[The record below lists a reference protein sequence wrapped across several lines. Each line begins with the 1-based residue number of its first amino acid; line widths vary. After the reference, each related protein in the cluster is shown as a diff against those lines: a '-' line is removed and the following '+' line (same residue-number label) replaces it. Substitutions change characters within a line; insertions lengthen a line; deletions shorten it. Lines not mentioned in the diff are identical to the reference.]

1 MCLSQQKH
9 IFVMT
14 KDMFCHN
21 KHEFVTTKM
30 ILVASPANDT
40 GAMRKDVTGQEKQG
54 QKHKQDRAEE
64 SGSRV
69 RTTHARSQPLPLH
82 SPLLKEL
89 NADLEEDDSTSDPL
103 AKSLAKLASKC
114 FSTKLAEDK
123 LKINWKLGKYM
134 WSSNCEGLMWVPSVN
149 QEVWKA
155 VPIAAGKSVLRM
167 AHQSWEW
174 LSGRKWLQKSR
185 HCSHQVNPKGCSAYR
200 VPARF

>member
-1 MCLSQQKH
+1 
-9 IFVMT
+9 MT

-123 LKINWKLGKYM
+123 LKI
-134 WSSNCEGLMWVPSVN
+134 
-149 QEVWKA
+149 
-155 VPIAAGKSVLRM
+155 I
-167 AHQSWEW
+167 
-174 LSGRKWLQKSR
+174 
-185 HCSHQVNPKGCSAYR
+185 
-200 VPARF
+200 